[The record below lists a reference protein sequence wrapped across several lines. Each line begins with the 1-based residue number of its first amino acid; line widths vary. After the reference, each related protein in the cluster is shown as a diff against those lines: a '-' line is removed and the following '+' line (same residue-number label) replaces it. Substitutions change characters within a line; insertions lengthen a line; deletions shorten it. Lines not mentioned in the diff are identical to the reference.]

1 MDQSEYEAVTFA
13 VKIVRADDQEKI
25 EAHIREFDILKSLD
39 HKNLVRGIQV
49 FRNDFKN
56 EVFQVMEYIEGEDI
70 LEDVACAQHFD
81 EEMAKG
87 LFKQVLEGLVYLH
100 RNNVCHR
107 DIKPSNI
114 MITKD
119 RKRIVIADFNVAKKK
134 AESDKGP
141 FEMFTKTAGSLAFA
155 SPERLLETQPYTVK
169 VDIWAAG
176 IVLVMLLTGTYPFE
190 SSGMT
195 SKLFEDIQ
203 NGQSIIDDM
212 MFFNN
217 TLSENVK

>member
-1 MDQSEYEAVTFA
+1 
-13 VKIVRADDQEKI
+13 
-25 EAHIREFDILKSLD
+25 
-39 HKNLVRGIQV
+39 
-49 FRNDFKN
+49 
-56 EVFQVMEYIEGEDI
+56 
-70 LEDVACAQHFD
+70 
-81 EEMAKG
+81 MAKG

-195 SKLFEDIQ
+195 SKLFEDI
-203 NGQSIIDDM
+203 
-212 MFFNN
+212 
-217 TLSENVK
+217 